1 MKNCYKIHYWGKFMI
16 NVGCQVNF
24 LWNQGFKIKSFLGS
38 GKQPF
43 ADILRIVFLKIWQ
56 NCLFCKVTG
65 LRPASLL
72 KRDSS
77 TGAFLWI
84 LRNF

>member
-1 MKNCYKIHYWGKFMI
+1 MKNCCNIHYWGKFMT
-16 NVGCQVNF
+16 VNF
-24 LWNQGFKIKSFLGS
+24 LPKVYFFLNQGFRVKSFLGL

-43 ADILRIVFLKIWQ
+43 ADILRIKFLKIWQ
-56 NCLFCKVTG
+56 NCLFCKVIG

-77 TGAFLWI
+77 TGAFL
-84 LRNF
+84 